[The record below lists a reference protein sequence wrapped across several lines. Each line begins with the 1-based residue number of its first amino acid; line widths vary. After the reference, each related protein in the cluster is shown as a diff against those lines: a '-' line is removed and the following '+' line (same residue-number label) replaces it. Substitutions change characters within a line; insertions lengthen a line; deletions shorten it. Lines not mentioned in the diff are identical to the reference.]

1 MVEAA
6 LYQDGVRVSTPA
18 SLADTFR
25 ELREQQDGM
34 AWIGL
39 ARPTEAEILSLA
51 AEFDLH
57 PLAVEDAMEAH
68 QRPKLER
75 YGDTLFVVLRAAR
88 YLDAPEEVDFGEL
101 HVFVGPDFLITVR
114 HGAAPD
120 LSAVRR
126 RMEETPELLKL
137 GPEAVLYAI
146 LDAVVDGYAP
156 VVAGVQNDIDE
167 IETEVF
173 RGDPE
178 VSRRIYELSREMVE
192 FQRATRPLVGM
203 LHGLMAGFAKYGTD
217 EELQRYLRDVADH
230 VTHTSERVDGFRQA
244 LTDILTVN
252 ATLVTQQQNAEMRAL
267 AEAGFE
273 QNEEIKKISSWAA
286 ILFAPTLVGT
296 IYGMNFE
303 HMPELQLELRIPL
316 RDRPDG
322 GGLRQFV
329 RDFQAAGLALTTS
342 CRAQFFCGLCS
353 RIGATIRPPGRHRPG
368 SSSAGEAAGGTAGSW
383 ETAAAGAWTRHEATA
398 RTTRPARGSLPQ
410 PGPAPPAVAGAAHPR
425 RPHRAHRMGRRLPP
439 ARLPH
444 PGSRVTDMPELHTRL
459 LADVIAL
466 GSPYPLVLTGGYAVR
481 AHHLINR
488 PSQDLDVATE
498 NPAPMADIAATLPPA
513 WKQLDV
519 LVRPGRGQEPTRH
532 GVRLC
537 RGRCEAVFGTGE
549 SQVADWGV
557 DAPGTGS
564 TSHLCSASPLRG
576 LGTRTVPVSGEAGA
590 ITRFLSR
597 RV

>member
-1 MVEAA
+1 MSERRTRPASKNPMKSVWRRAVTPPQPPKPPEQASSEHSAAPDSSEVASVVQAA
-6 LYQDGVRVSTPA
+6 LYRDGVRVSSPA
-18 SLADTFR
+18 TLAETYR
-25 ELREQQDGM
+25 ELRDQPSGM

-39 ARPTEAEILSLA
+39 ARPTEAELLSLA

-57 PLAVEDAMEAH
+57 PLSVEDAMEAH

-101 HVFVGPDFLITVR
+101 HVFVGPDFVITVR

-146 LDAVVDGYAP
+146 LDAVVDGYEP
-156 VVAGVQNDIDE
+156 VVAGVQIDIDE

-203 LHGLMAGFAKYGTD
+203 LHGLMAGFSKYGTD

-244 LTDILTVN
+244 LTEILTVN

-296 IYGMNFE
+296 IYGMNFDN
-303 HMPELQLELRIPL
+303 MPELGWSFGYPFAIGLMGVVCVSLYVIFKR
-316 RDRPDG
+316 RDW
-322 GGLRQFV
+322 L
-329 RDFQAAGLALTTS
+329 
-342 CRAQFFCGLCS
+342 
-353 RIGATIRPPGRHRPG
+353 
-368 SSSAGEAAGGTAGSW
+368 
-383 ETAAAGAWTRHEATA
+383 
-398 RTTRPARGSLPQ
+398 
-410 PGPAPPAVAGAAHPR
+410 
-425 RPHRAHRMGRRLPP
+425 
-439 ARLPH
+439 
-444 PGSRVTDMPELHTRL
+444 
-459 LADVIAL
+459 
-466 GSPYPLVLTGGYAVR
+466 
-481 AHHLINR
+481 
-488 PSQDLDVATE
+488 
-498 NPAPMADIAATLPPA
+498 
-513 WKQLDV
+513 
-519 LVRPGRGQEPTRH
+519 
-532 GVRLC
+532 
-537 RGRCEAVFGTGE
+537 
-549 SQVADWGV
+549 
-557 DAPGTGS
+557 
-564 TSHLCSASPLRG
+564 
-576 LGTRTVPVSGEAGA
+576 
-590 ITRFLSR
+590 
-597 RV
+597 

>member
-1 MVEAA
+1 MSERRTRPASKNPMKSVWRRAVTPPQPPKPPEQAPSEGSSAPDSSEAASVVQAA
-6 LYQDGVRVSTPA
+6 LYRDGVRVSSPA
-18 SLADTFR
+18 TLAETYR
-25 ELREQQDGM
+25 ELRDQPSGM

-39 ARPTEAEILSLA
+39 ARPTEAELLSLA

-57 PLAVEDAMEAH
+57 PLSVEDAMEAH

-101 HVFVGPDFLITVR
+101 HVFVGPDFVLTVR

-146 LDAVVDGYAP
+146 LDAVVDGYEP
-156 VVAGVQNDIDE
+156 VVAGVQIDIDE

-203 LHGLMAGFAKYGTD
+203 LHGLMAGFSKYGTD

-244 LTDILTVN
+244 LTEILTVN

-273 QNEEIKKISSWAA
+273 QNEEIKRISSWAA

-296 IYGMNFE
+296 IYGMNFT
-303 HMPELQLELRIPL
+303 HMPELHWVLGYP
-316 RDRPDG
+316 
-322 GGLRQFV
+322 F
-329 RDFQAAGLALTTS
+329 A
-342 CRAQFFCGLCS
+342 
-353 RIGATIRPPGRHRPG
+353 
-368 SSSAGEAAGGTAGSW
+368 
-383 ETAAAGAWTRHEATA
+383 
-398 RTTRPARGSLPQ
+398 
-410 PGPAPPAVAGAAHPR
+410 
-425 RPHRAHRMGRRLPP
+425 
-439 ARLPH
+439 
-444 PGSRVTDMPELHTRL
+444 
-459 LADVIAL
+459 IAL
-466 GSPYPLVLTGGYAVR
+466 MGIICTSLYVIFKR
-481 AHHLINR
+481 R
-488 PSQDLDVATE
+488 
-498 NPAPMADIAATLPPA
+498 
-513 WKQLDV
+513 
-519 LVRPGRGQEPTRH
+519 
-532 GVRLC
+532 
-537 RGRCEAVFGTGE
+537 
-549 SQVADWGV
+549 DW
-557 DAPGTGS
+557 
-564 TSHLCSASPLRG
+564 L
-576 LGTRTVPVSGEAGA
+576 
-590 ITRFLSR
+590 
-597 RV
+597 

>member
-1 MVEAA
+1 MSERRARSASKNPRHQRDRKDPGDTAGNAGEPRTSGSAKSAKETRKSVWRRALAAPSPAPTRPPSADVEPSAPEPSEVASVVQAA
-6 LYQDGVRVSTPA
+6 LYRDGVRVSTPE

-25 ELREQQDGM
+25 ELREHPDGM

-39 ARPTEAEILSLA
+39 ARPTEAELLSLA

-75 YGDTLFVVLRAAR
+75 YGETLFVVLSAAR
-88 YLDAPEEVDFGEL
+88 YLDAVEEVDFGEL
-101 HVFVGPDFLITVR
+101 HVFVGPDFVITVR

-126 RMEETPELLKL
+126 RMEDSPELLRL

-146 LDAVVDGYAP
+146 LDSVVDGYVP
-156 VVAGVQNDIDE
+156 VVSGVQNDIDE

-173 RGDPE
+173 RGDPA

-217 EELQRYLRDVADH
+217 DELQRYLRDVADH

-296 IYGMNFE
+296 IYGMNFD
-303 HMPELQLELRIPL
+303 HMPELTWQFGYPFAI
-316 RDRPDG
+316 
-322 GGLRQFV
+322 GLMGVVCVSLYFIFKR
-329 RDFQAAGLALTTS
+329 
-342 CRAQFFCGLCS
+342 
-353 RIGATIRPPGRHRPG
+353 RH
-368 SSSAGEAAGGTAGSW
+368 W
-383 ETAAAGAWTRHEATA
+383 
-398 RTTRPARGSLPQ
+398 L
-410 PGPAPPAVAGAAHPR
+410 
-425 RPHRAHRMGRRLPP
+425 
-439 ARLPH
+439 
-444 PGSRVTDMPELHTRL
+444 
-459 LADVIAL
+459 
-466 GSPYPLVLTGGYAVR
+466 
-481 AHHLINR
+481 
-488 PSQDLDVATE
+488 
-498 NPAPMADIAATLPPA
+498 
-513 WKQLDV
+513 
-519 LVRPGRGQEPTRH
+519 
-532 GVRLC
+532 
-537 RGRCEAVFGTGE
+537 
-549 SQVADWGV
+549 
-557 DAPGTGS
+557 
-564 TSHLCSASPLRG
+564 
-576 LGTRTVPVSGEAGA
+576 
-590 ITRFLSR
+590 
-597 RV
+597 

>member
-1 MVEAA
+1 MPERGERSAGPSKKHSWRRQPTPDTRPSPTPTGPA
-6 LYQDGVRVSTPA
+6 TTDGVRAGAGASGKDSGAAAGDIPVAGSAPGSSVVQSSLYRDGRHTASPST
-18 SLADTFR
+18 LAETFR
-25 ELREQQDGM
+25 RLRETPEGM

-39 ARPTEAEILSLA
+39 QRPSEAELLSLA

-57 PLAVEDAMEAH
+57 ELAVEDALEAH

-75 YGDTLFVVLRAAR
+75 YGETLFVVLRAAR

-101 HVFVGPDFLITVR
+101 HVFVGRDFVITVR

-126 RMEETPELLKL
+126 RMEDDPDLLAL

-203 LHGLMAGFAKYGTD
+203 LHALMAGFAKYRTD
-217 EELQRYLRDVADH
+217 EELQRSLRDVADH
-230 VTHTSERVDGFRQA
+230 VTHISERVDGFRQA

-303 HMPELQLELRIPL
+303 NMPELKW
-316 RDRPDG
+316 
-322 GGLRQFV
+322 
-329 RDFQAAGLALTTS
+329 
-342 CRAQFFCGLCS
+342 
-353 RIGATIRPPGRHRPG
+353 
-368 SSSAGEAAGGTAGSW
+368 AGGYPFAILLM
-383 ETAAAGAWTRHEATA
+383 AVVCV
-398 RTTRPARGSLPQ
+398 SLY
-410 PGPAPPAVAGAAHPR
+410 
-425 RPHRAHRMGRRLPP
+425 
-439 ARLPH
+439 
-444 PGSRVTDMPELHTRL
+444 
-459 LADVIAL
+459 VIFKK
-466 GSPYPLVLTGGYAVR
+466 R
-481 AHHLINR
+481 
-488 PSQDLDVATE
+488 
-498 NPAPMADIAATLPPA
+498 
-513 WKQLDV
+513 
-519 LVRPGRGQEPTRH
+519 
-532 GVRLC
+532 
-537 RGRCEAVFGTGE
+537 
-549 SQVADWGV
+549 DW
-557 DAPGTGS
+557 
-564 TSHLCSASPLRG
+564 L
-576 LGTRTVPVSGEAGA
+576 
-590 ITRFLSR
+590 
-597 RV
+597 

>member
-1 MVEAA
+1 MPLSPKKHQWRRRSLLPTNPPPKAPAPDEPAVPSPVHKDQGSVVQAA
-6 LYQDGVRVSTPA
+6 LYRGGYRVATPD
-18 SLADTFR
+18 SLAETFR
-25 ELREQQDGM
+25 QLREFPDGM

-39 ARPTEAEILSLA
+39 HRPTETELHSLA
-51 AEFDLH
+51 DEFDLH
-57 PLAVEDAMEAH
+57 ELAVEDALEAH

-88 YLDAPEEVDFGEL
+88 YLDAQEEVEFGEL
-101 HVFVGPDFLITVR
+101 HVFVGKDFLITVR

-120 LSAVRR
+120 LTAVRR
-126 RMEETPELLKL
+126 RMEETPELLAL

-173 RGDPE
+173 RGDPA

-203 LHGLMAGFAKYGTD
+203 LHALMAGFAKYGTD

-303 HMPELQLELRIPL
+303 AMPEL
-316 RDRPDG
+316 
-322 GGLRQFV
+322 
-329 RDFQAAGLALTTS
+329 
-342 CRAQFFCGLCS
+342 
-353 RIGATIRPPGRHRPG
+353 
-368 SSSAGEAAGGTAGSW
+368 SW
-383 ETAAAGAWTRHEATA
+383 AFGY
-398 RTTRPARGSLPQ
+398 PF
-410 PGPAPPAVAGAAHPR
+410 AVALMAVVCVSLYFIFKR
-425 RPHRAHRMGRRLPP
+425 R
-439 ARLPH
+439 
-444 PGSRVTDMPELHTRL
+444 
-459 LADVIAL
+459 
-466 GSPYPLVLTGGYAVR
+466 
-481 AHHLINR
+481 
-488 PSQDLDVATE
+488 
-498 NPAPMADIAATLPPA
+498 
-513 WKQLDV
+513 
-519 LVRPGRGQEPTRH
+519 
-532 GVRLC
+532 
-537 RGRCEAVFGTGE
+537 
-549 SQVADWGV
+549 DW
-557 DAPGTGS
+557 
-564 TSHLCSASPLRG
+564 L
-576 LGTRTVPVSGEAGA
+576 
-590 ITRFLSR
+590 
-597 RV
+597 

>member
-1 MVEAA
+1 MSERRARPASKNPMKSVWRRALTPPPPPGPPMPEPAPGPAASEYSDVVSVVQAA
-6 LYQDGVRVSTPA
+6 LYRDGVRVSAPA
-18 SLADTFR
+18 TLAETYR
-25 ELREQQDGM
+25 ELRDQPSGM

-39 ARPTEAEILSLA
+39 ARPTEAELLSLA

-101 HVFVGPDFLITVR
+101 HVFVGPDFVITVR

-146 LDAVVDGYAP
+146 LDAVVDGYEP
-156 VVAGVQNDIDE
+156 VVAGVQIDIDE

-203 LHGLMAGFAKYGTD
+203 LHGLMAGFSKYGTD

-244 LTDILTVN
+244 LTEILTVN

-296 IYGMNFE
+296 IYGMNFR
-303 HMPELQLELRIPL
+303 HMPELHWVLGYP
-316 RDRPDG
+316 
-322 GGLRQFV
+322 F
-329 RDFQAAGLALTTS
+329 A
-342 CRAQFFCGLCS
+342 
-353 RIGATIRPPGRHRPG
+353 
-368 SSSAGEAAGGTAGSW
+368 
-383 ETAAAGAWTRHEATA
+383 
-398 RTTRPARGSLPQ
+398 
-410 PGPAPPAVAGAAHPR
+410 
-425 RPHRAHRMGRRLPP
+425 
-439 ARLPH
+439 
-444 PGSRVTDMPELHTRL
+444 
-459 LADVIAL
+459 IAL
-466 GSPYPLVLTGGYAVR
+466 MGIVCTSLYVIFKR
-481 AHHLINR
+481 R
-488 PSQDLDVATE
+488 
-498 NPAPMADIAATLPPA
+498 
-513 WKQLDV
+513 
-519 LVRPGRGQEPTRH
+519 
-532 GVRLC
+532 
-537 RGRCEAVFGTGE
+537 
-549 SQVADWGV
+549 DW
-557 DAPGTGS
+557 
-564 TSHLCSASPLRG
+564 L
-576 LGTRTVPVSGEAGA
+576 
-590 ITRFLSR
+590 
-597 RV
+597 

>member
-1 MVEAA
+1 MSERRPRPAARNGKKSVWRRALNAPAAPPVTPPAPRPDPPATETSDTGSVVQAA
-6 LYQDGVRVSTPA
+6 LYRDGVRVSTPA

-25 ELREQQDGM
+25 ELRDQPDGM

-39 ARPTEAEILSLA
+39 ARPTEAELLSLA

-75 YGDTLFVVLRAAR
+75 YGETLFVVLRAAR
-88 YLDAPEEVDFGEL
+88 YLDALEEVDFGEL

-126 RMEETPELLKL
+126 RMEDTTELLKL

-146 LDAVVDGYAP
+146 LDSVVDGYVP
-156 VVAGVQNDIDE
+156 VVSGVQNDIDE

-173 RGDPE
+173 RGDPA

-203 LHGLMAGFAKYGTD
+203 LHALMAGFAKYGTD

-244 LTDILTVN
+244 LADILTVN

-296 IYGMNFE
+296 IYGMNF
-303 HMPELQLELRIPL
+303 
-316 RDRPDG
+316 DR
-322 GGLRQFV
+322 
-329 RDFQAAGLALTTS
+329 
-342 CRAQFFCGLCS
+342 
-353 RIGATIRPPGRHRPG
+353 
-368 SSSAGEAAGGTAGSW
+368 
-383 ETAAAGAWTRHEATA
+383 
-398 RTTRPARGSLPQ
+398 
-410 PGPAPPAVAGAAHPR
+410 
-425 RPHRAHRMGRRLPP
+425 
-439 ARLPH
+439 
-444 PGSRVTDMPELHTRL
+444 MPELHWMLGYPFAIVLMAVVCTSL
-459 LADVIAL
+459 YVIFK
-466 GSPYPLVLTGGYAVR
+466 R
-481 AHHLINR
+481 
-488 PSQDLDVATE
+488 
-498 NPAPMADIAATLPPA
+498 
-513 WKQLDV
+513 K
-519 LVRPGRGQEPTRH
+519 
-532 GVRLC
+532 
-537 RGRCEAVFGTGE
+537 
-549 SQVADWGV
+549 DW
-557 DAPGTGS
+557 
-564 TSHLCSASPLRG
+564 L
-576 LGTRTVPVSGEAGA
+576 
-590 ITRFLSR
+590 
-597 RV
+597 

>member
-1 MVEAA
+1 MPERRARPAPSTKGNAKGNRKSVWRRAMTAATPPPKDPPAPRPADAETTPVEPGSVVQAA
-6 LYQDGVRVSTPA
+6 LYRDGVRVSTPA
-18 SLADTFR
+18 SLADTYR
-25 ELREQQDGM
+25 ELRKQQDGM

-39 ARPTEAEILSLA
+39 ARPTGEEILSLA

-101 HVFVGPDFLITVR
+101 HVFIGPDFLITVR

-173 RGDPE
+173 GGDPW

-296 IYGMNFE
+296 IYGMNFD
-303 HMPELQLELRIPL
+303 HMPELHWVLGYPFAIVLMAVVCTSLYVIFKR
-316 RDRPDG
+316 RDW
-322 GGLRQFV
+322 L
-329 RDFQAAGLALTTS
+329 
-342 CRAQFFCGLCS
+342 
-353 RIGATIRPPGRHRPG
+353 
-368 SSSAGEAAGGTAGSW
+368 
-383 ETAAAGAWTRHEATA
+383 
-398 RTTRPARGSLPQ
+398 
-410 PGPAPPAVAGAAHPR
+410 
-425 RPHRAHRMGRRLPP
+425 
-439 ARLPH
+439 
-444 PGSRVTDMPELHTRL
+444 
-459 LADVIAL
+459 
-466 GSPYPLVLTGGYAVR
+466 
-481 AHHLINR
+481 
-488 PSQDLDVATE
+488 
-498 NPAPMADIAATLPPA
+498 
-513 WKQLDV
+513 
-519 LVRPGRGQEPTRH
+519 
-532 GVRLC
+532 
-537 RGRCEAVFGTGE
+537 
-549 SQVADWGV
+549 
-557 DAPGTGS
+557 
-564 TSHLCSASPLRG
+564 
-576 LGTRTVPVSGEAGA
+576 
-590 ITRFLSR
+590 
-597 RV
+597 